1 MSPTSETAQGGR
13 RLVIVESPAKAK
25 TIKGYLGPG
34 YVVEASVG
42 HIRDLPNGAAEVP
55 DEYTGE
61 VRRLGVDVEHDF
73 QPIYVVNADKKAQV
87 RKLKQLLAESD
98 ELFLAT
104 DEDREGEA
112 IAWHLQEVLRP
123 KVPVHRMVFHEI
135 TKDAI
140 RAAVANPRELN
151 QRMVDAQETRRI
163 LDRLYGYEVSP
174 VLWKKVMPKLSAGR
188 VQSVATRLVVE
199 RERERIAF
207 RSAEYW
213 DLTGT
218 FATGRTGDASD
229 PSTLT
234 ARLSAV
240 DGRRIA
246 QGRDFGP
253 DGQLKAGSAQTLHLD
268 EANARALAAALAD
281 SSFAVRSVESKPYRR
296 SPYAPFRTTTLQQ
309 EASRKLGFG
318 AKATMQVAQKLY
330 ENGFITYMRTDST
343 TLSDTAVAAARAQVT
358 QLYGANY
365 LPEKPRTYAGKVKNA
380 QEAHEAIRPSGDRF
394 RTPAETGLTGDQ
406 FRLYELIW
414 KRTVAS
420 QMKDATGNSVTVK
433 IGGRAS
439 DGRDAEFSASGKTIT
454 FHGFM
459 KAYVEGA
466 DDPNAELDDRE
477 RRLPQVAEGDALTAD
492 EITVDGHATKPPARY
507 TEASL
512 VKELEEREIGRP
524 STYASIIGT
533 ILDRGYVFKKG
544 TALVPSFLSFAV
556 VNLLEKHFGRL
567 VDYDFTARMED
578 DLDRIARGEAQ
589 SVPWL
594 KRFYFGAAGSGDD
607 PAGAGSA
614 SDAGN
619 GDGDHLGG
627 LKELVTDL
635 GAIDAREI
643 SSFPVGNDIKLRV
656 GRYGPYIERGEKDAE
671 GHQRADVP
679 EDLAPDELTVEL
691 AEELL
696 AKPSGDFEL
705 GTDPVSGNQ
714 IIAKDG
720 RYGPYVTEVL
730 PEGTP
735 KTGKNAVK
743 PRTASLFKSMSLD
756 TVTLED
762 ALKLMSLPRVV
773 GTDAEGVEITA
784 QNGRYGPYLKKGT
797 DSRSLTSEEQLFDI
811 TLEEALAIYAQPKQR
826 GRAAAK
832 PPLKEL
838 GTDPVS
844 ERPVVVKDGRFGPY
858 VTDGETNA
866 TLRTGDSVEE
876 ITPERG
882 YELLAEKRAKGPAK
896 KKTAK
901 KAPAKKATAKKTAAK
916 KTTAT
921 KTTAAKKTAA
931 KKTTAKKT
939 TTAKKAASASASASS
954 AASSED

>member
-1 MSPTSETAQGGR
+1 MSPTTSETAQGGR

-55 DEYTGE
+55 DKYTGE

-73 QPIYVVNADKKAQV
+73 QPVYVVNADKKSQV
-87 RKLKQLLAESD
+87 RKLKELLADSD

-112 IAWHLQEVLRP
+112 IAWHLQEVLKP
-123 KVPVHRMVFHEI
+123 KVPVRRMVFHEI

-151 QRMVDAQETRRI
+151 QRLVDAQETRRI

-174 VLWKKVMPKLSAGR
+174 VLWKKVMRGLSAGR

-199 RERERIAF
+199 RERERRAF

-218 FATGRTGDASD
+218 FATGRAGDVSD
-229 PSTLT
+229 PGTFG
-234 ARLSAV
+234 ARLTAV
-240 DGRRIA
+240 DGIRVA
-246 QGRDFGP
+246 QGRDFTSL
-253 DGQLKAGSAQTLHLD
+253 GQLKDGVSVLHLD
-268 EANARALAAALAD
+268 EAGARSLATALAD
-281 SSFAVRSVESKPYRR
+281 TAFTVRSVESKPYRR

-330 ENGFITYMRTDST
+330 ENGYITYMRTDST
-343 TLSDTAVAAARAQVT
+343 VLSDTAVTAARAQVT
-358 QLYGANY
+358 QLYGADY
-365 LPEKPRTYAGKVKNA
+365 LPDKPRTYAGKVKNA

-420 QMKDATGNSVTVK
+420 QMKDAIGNSVTVK
-433 IGGRAS
+433 IGGQAS

-454 FHGFM
+454 FHGFL

-477 RRLPQVAEGDALTAD
+477 RRLPQVAEGDRLTAE
-492 EITVDGHATKPPARY
+492 EITADGHATKPPARY

-524 STYASIIGT
+524 STYATILGT

-567 VDYDFTARMED
+567 VDYDFTAKMED
-578 DLDRIARGEAQ
+578 DLDRIARGEAEA
-589 SVPWL
+589 VPWL
-594 KRFYFGAAGSGDD
+594 KRFYFGEGTPGGAAE
-607 PAGAGSA
+607 
-614 SDAGN
+614 AGN

-643 SSFPVGNDIKLRV
+643 SSFPVGDGIVLRV
-656 GRYGPYIERGEKDAE
+656 GRYGPYVERPAE
-671 GHQRADVP
+671 VEGGTGRRADVP
-679 EDLAPDELTVEL
+679 DDLPPDELTVEY

-696 AKPSGDFEL
+696 AKPSGEFEL
-705 GTDPVSGNQ
+705 GADPETGRMIV
-714 IIAKDG
+714 AKDG

-730 PEGTP
+730 PEDTP
-735 KTGKNAVK
+735 KSGKNAIK
-743 PRTASLFKSMSLD
+743 PRTASLLKSMSLD
-756 TVTLED
+756 TVTLAD

-773 GTDAEGVEITA
+773 GTDPEGVEITA

-797 DSRSLTSEEQLFDI
+797 DSRSLESEEQIFTI
-811 TLEEALAIYAQPKQR
+811 TLEQALAIYAQPKQR

-866 TLRTGDSVEE
+866 TLRRDDDVET

-896 KKTAK
+896 KTAK
-901 KAPAKKATAKKTAAK
+901 KAAAKKTAAKKTAAKKTAAKKTAAK

-921 KTTAAKKTAA
+921 KTAAKKTTAKTAA
-931 KKTTAKKT
+931 KKTTA
-939 TTAKKAASASASASS
+939 AKKSS
-954 AASSED
+954 ANAE